1 MNAEAHKRSTGLP
14 NRSMSRHLPTK
25 PHLLVPLV
33 LALFS
38 ASTILTPAYAEA
50 TNNQAMADLF
60 HAFNL
65 VQEAEKAGG
74 QIDGLIADLNHAL
87 SLIADAASTT
97 DPEKA
102 TLLLDQAKALA
113 KGVADEAPRVLQ
125 QGLEAKRQ
133 ANILLVIE
141 LSTLSILAIVIY
153 LYSPRLFWT
162 LWIKAYGAWKV
173 KRP

>member
-1 MNAEAHKRSTGLP
+1 M
-14 NRSMSRHLPTK
+14 K
-25 PHLLVPLV
+25 PQLLAPLLLV
-33 LALFS
+33 LFS
-38 ASTILTPAYAEA
+38 TNIFLTPAYAEA
-50 TNNQAMADLF
+50 TNDQVMADLF

-102 TLLLDQAKALA
+102 TLLLDQAEMLT
-113 KGVADEAPRVLQ
+113 KGVADEAPKVLQ

-133 ANILLVIE
+133 ANIQLVIE
-141 LSTLSILAIVIY
+141 LSTLCILAIVIY
-153 LYSPRLFWT
+153 LYSPRIFWT
-162 LWIKAYGAWKV
+162 LWMKAYGAWKV
-173 KRP
+173 KRT